1 MNLFSDSSK
10 MMMNLWDDL
19 LECGDRL
26 SSLGNGG
33 PELPLDFRRKKL
45 QKNSRRLILIMIFLE
60 MIFLILG
67 ARSQISCFD
76 CDSQIS
82 CILPSRAA
90 FRITSNREM
99 RPSGARAQGASEFIT
114 FLKVSHS
121 PRI

>member
-1 MNLFSDSSK
+1 

-60 MIFLILG
+60 MIFLIVG

-99 RPSGARAQGASEFIT
+99 KQSGARASVVNPQAGPD
-114 FLKVSHS
+114 S
-121 PRI
+121 PARPGLWKNLDQNGPA